1 MIHDKKDIYK
11 KYYKFCESVWPS
23 YLDFEDGVN
32 PCEDCTL
39 RDWCKRHGDDTWN
52 MPDEEYDYL
61 EAVLMFFGY
70 FDDEDEKK
78 NSEDTQ
84 EEMTY
89 KNDWDNF
96 VCDEDCETC
105 SLKPELQYPRDY
117 ILDELECF
125 CESIDM
131 KDCVNNK
138 CSMKPVCDR
147 YTDYEWSDVNDF
159 GIKQIQDKLIEIGW
173 LEDKTKKTEDSSSIA
188 AKGTLVIHHDE
199 NGNIK
204 DIFIEKNNE
213 LDNGNNSYES
223 VDGPAHY
230 GGTKCIEEMRK
241 LFGEEAVRGFCACNW
256 YKYIYRAGKKP
267 GTDAEQDRLKAEWYL
282 NYLLEN
288 F

>member
-105 SLKPELQYPRDY
+105 SLKPELQYSREY
-117 ILDELECF
+117 ILDELEHF
-125 CESIDM
+125 CETIDM
-131 KDCVNNK
+131 HDCFNDK
-138 CSMKPVCDR
+138 CPMKLICDR
-147 YTDYEWSDVNDF
+147 YTDYEWSEVSEVNDF
-159 GIKQIQDKLIEIGW
+159 AIKQIQDKLIEIGW
-173 LEDKTKKTEDSSSIA
+173 LEDKDEEEKSEEIDASDS
-188 AKGTLVIHHDE
+188 
-199 NGNIK
+199 
-204 DIFIEKNNE
+204 
-213 LDNGNNSYES
+213 SYES
-223 VDGPAHY
+223 VNGPAHY

-241 LFGEEAVRGFCACNW
+241 LFGDEAVRGFCACNW